1 MSNFRTQLHA
11 KFGWNPND
19 DHTLAFK
26 MTSRQINVA
35 AIQINVVAIQINVAA
50 IQINVVAIQINVA
63 AILSNCATYQ
73 NNSPFK
79 YFFFLFFILIDAGRD
94 FVH

>member
-50 IQINVVAIQINVA
+50 IQINVA